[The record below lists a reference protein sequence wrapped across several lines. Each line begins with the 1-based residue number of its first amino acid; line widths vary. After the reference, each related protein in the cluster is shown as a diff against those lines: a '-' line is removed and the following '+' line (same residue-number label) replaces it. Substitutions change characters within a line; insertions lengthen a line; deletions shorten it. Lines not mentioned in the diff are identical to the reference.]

1 MPDTWV
7 GLAVALLAI
16 VPGFIATAT
25 WARARTWRGPS
36 TDLRTVLQS
45 LALSAA
51 IQVVISP
58 LTILWIVPIRDHLD
72 THPWRVALWF
82 FLTVLVLPLVAGVAV
97 ARTTDLLF
105 DPRQSGHQE
114 HRRAAAV
121 FARLFKEPSPPSPWD
136 WTFATGV
143 PDGRFVLVQF
153 QDGSQVGGV
162 FAQGSIALTSPE
174 QQGLYLA
181 DEWLLDDDGN
191 FTAPLPD
198 SRGIMIPTVD
208 QVRWVR
214 ILASN
219 SEPAEGERDG

>member
-51 IQVVISP
+51 IQVVIAP

-105 DPRQSGHQE
+105 DPRQSGHQA
-114 HRRAAAV
+114 HRRAAAIV
-121 FARLFKEPSPPSPWD
+121 ARLFKEPSPPSPWD
-136 WTFATGV
+136 WTFAT
-143 PDGRFVLVQF
+143 
-153 QDGSQVGGV
+153 
-162 FAQGSIALTSPE
+162 
-174 QQGLYLA
+174 
-181 DEWLLDDDGN
+181 
-191 FTAPLPD
+191 
-198 SRGIMIPTVD
+198 
-208 QVRWVR
+208 
-214 ILASN
+214 
-219 SEPAEGERDG
+219 